1 MTQPS
6 PQSPLPK
13 KNGAKRPQSW
23 AYAQDCIARL
33 RATEADIVDLE
44 RRATAGDIAAVDTL
58 MEYEG
63 GDSPKPPS
71 HRAVSGMESAAEA
84 MARVSSAPHLPQD
97 EWHAIAADGGDPFA
111 TAQDGSTRSAIPL
124 PLRDVILLA
133 RLAATFRTA
142 EGWEAS
148 LQPGALTILVGLEP
162 TLSFGKL
169 LTAAMLPE
177 GWSTQSRA
185 PRASPH
191 PVLQLPDRPVMEKE
205 LERLLHH
212 PAPILLPVAKQ
223 EHLPTLV
230 GAGETGARIL
240 TLKEL
245 NADILL
251 FALSVSH
258 SATGRIDA
266 DSVRALLPN
275 DECLASL
282 EAGYLAMA
290 CRAPTAREVAERIS
304 VMTRKAPTGEVA
316 RGRSGPA
323 IIDGTTPAHHA
334 VRNVL
339 EDFNAWQAGEL
350 GWSEMSRSLLIH
362 GVPGTG
368 KTYLAR
374 QLSEAAGVAL
384 VEGSFADWQAA
395 GHLGHM
401 LDAMIKCFNEAIA
414 KAPSVLFIDEVDSV
428 GSRFGGDQHG
438 MSYRTQVVNG
448 FLQQIDRLA
457 RTPGV
462 ILIGACN
469 QISRLDPAITR
480 PGRFDQIQRMPL
492 PSLADIRLILRKRLP
507 DTLPDNEID
516 SLARAAT
523 GKTPAELDSALRA
536 ATADARRQRLPM
548 STALMRRHLGID
560 RPNPELLRRIAT
572 HEAGHAL
579 AAELLV
585 PGTVVKLSL
594 SDRDGRTERRSTFVE
609 LTVEEIERELVI
621 LMAGRAAERLVLG
634 TISGGAGGDS
644 ESDLALAT
652 GLVLQMDRELGLGR
666 NGDGWLGP
674 AVMHRLTEEDKQ
686 RVRAKLDQAARK
698 AYALLESR
706 KDMLV
711 KISND
716 LVQRREM
723 NAESLARWFGGT
735 PNEIVRPGQVDTA

>member
-6 PQSPLPK
+6 PQSPLPE
-13 KNGAKRPQSW
+13 KNGAKRPQWW

-44 RRATAGDIAAVDTL
+44 RRASAGDIAAGDTL

-71 HRAVSGMESAAEA
+71 RRAVSGIESAAEA

-97 EWHAIAADGGDPFA
+97 EWRAIAAEGGDPFA

-133 RLAATFRTA
+133 RLAATFRDA
-142 EGWEAS
+142 EGWEAV
-148 LQPGALTILVGLEP
+148 LQPGAMTMVVGLEP
-162 TLSFGKL
+162 TLSLGKL

-191 PVLQLPDRPVMEKE
+191 MVLQLPDRPVSEKE

-212 PAPILLPVAKQ
+212 PAPILLPIAKQ
-223 EHLPTLV
+223 EHLPALV
-230 GAGETGARIL
+230 GAGETGARVL
-240 TLKEL
+240 VLEKV

-266 DSVRALLPN
+266 DSVRAILPN
-275 DECLASL
+275 DESLAGL
-282 EAGYLAMA
+282 EAGHLAMA

-304 VMTRKAPTGEVA
+304 LMTRKAPTGEVA
-316 RGRSGPA
+316 RVRSGPA
-323 IIDGTTPAHHA
+323 IIDGTTPAHDA
-334 VRNVL
+334 VRNIV
-339 EDFNAWQAGEL
+339 EDLAAWQVGDL
-350 GWSEMSRSLLIH
+350 DWSEMSRSLLIH
-362 GVPGTG
+362 GAPGTG

-374 QLSEAAGVAL
+374 QMAEAAGVAL
-384 VEGSFADWQAA
+384 VEGSFADWQSQ

-401 LDAMIKCFNEAIA
+401 LAAMIKCCDAGIA
-414 KAPSVLFIDEVDSV
+414 KAPSVLFIDEIDSV

-480 PGRFDQIQRMPL
+480 PGRFDQIHRMPL
-492 PSLADIRLILRKRLP
+492 PSLADIRLILHKRLA
-507 DTLPDNEID
+507 DTLPENEID
-516 SLARAAT
+516 SMARAAV
-523 GKTPAELDSALRA
+523 GKTPAELDAALRA

-548 STALMRRHLGID
+548 SSDLMRRHLGID
-560 RPNPELLRRIAT
+560 RPNPDLLRRIAV

-585 PGTVVKLSL
+585 PGSVVKLSL

-609 LTVEEIERELVI
+609 LTVEEIERELLI
-621 LMAGRAAERLVLG
+621 LMSGRAAEKLVLG
-634 TISGGAGGDS
+634 TISGGAGGDP

-652 GLVLQMDRELGLGR
+652 ELVLQMDRELGLGR
-666 NGDGWLGP
+666 NGHSWLGP
-674 AVMHRLTEEDKQ
+674 ANMHRLSEEERQ
-686 RVRAKLDQAARK
+686 RVRAKLGKAMNHAAKLLTPHIDQLDEVAA
-698 AYALLESR
+698 ALIDIRELHGAAMRRLIAGPDREPTLSR
-706 KDMLV
+706 
-711 KISND
+711 S
-716 LVQRREM
+716 
-723 NAESLARWFGGT
+723 
-735 PNEIVRPGQVDTA
+735 

>member
-1 MTQPS
+1 MTQSS

-13 KNGAKRPQSW
+13 KNGAKRPQW
-23 AYAQDCIARL
+23 WGFARDCIARL
-33 RATEADIVDLE
+33 RATEADIFDLE
-44 RRATAGDIAAVDTL
+44 RRATAGDTAAVDTL
-58 MEYEG
+58 MQYEG

-71 HRAVSGMESAAEA
+71 RRAASGMESAAEA
-84 MARVSSAPHLPQD
+84 MGRVSSAPHLPQD
-97 EWHAIAADGGDPFA
+97 EWEAIVAGGGDPFA

-133 RLAATFRTA
+133 RLAATFRTT
-142 EGWEAS
+142 EGWEAV
-148 LQPGALTILVGLEP
+148 LQPGAVTMVVGLEP
-162 TLSFGKL
+162 TLSLGKL
-169 LTAAMLPE
+169 LTAAMLPN
-177 GWSTQSRA
+177 GWAIQSRA
-185 PRASPH
+185 PRSAPH
-191 PVLQLPDRPVMEKE
+191 PVLQVPDRTVSEKE

-230 GAGETGARIL
+230 GTGETGARIL
-240 TLKEL
+240 TLKKL

-251 FALSVSH
+251 FALSVNH
-258 SATGRIDA
+258 SATGRIDV
-266 DSVRALLPN
+266 DSVRAILPD
-275 DECLASL
+275 DESLASL
-282 EAGYLAMA
+282 EAGHLAMA

-316 RGRSGPA
+316 RVRSGPA

-339 EDFNAWQAGEL
+339 EDLNTWQAGEL
-350 GWSEMSRSLLIH
+350 DWSEMSRSLLIH

-401 LDAMIKCFNEAIA
+401 LAAMTKCFDEAVA
-414 KAPSVLFIDEVDSV
+414 KVPCVLFIDEVNSV

-438 MSYRTQVVNG
+438 MSYRVQVVNG

-469 QISRLDPAITR
+469 QPGRLDPAITR
-480 PGRFDQIQRMPL
+480 PGRFDQILRMPL
-492 PSLADIRLILRKRLP
+492 PSLADIRLILRKKLA
-507 DTLPDNEID
+507 DTMPDNEID

-523 GKTPAELDSALRA
+523 GKTPAELDAALRA

-548 STALMRRHLGID
+548 SSDLLRRHLGID
-560 RPNPELLRRIAT
+560 RPNPELLRRIAV

-585 PGTVVKLSL
+585 PQSVVKLSL

-609 LTVEEIERELVI
+609 LTVQEIENELLI

-674 AVMHRLTEEDKQ
+674 ADMHNLTEEEKQ
-686 RVRAKLDQAARK
+686 RVRAKLGQAMNHAAKLLTPHIDQLDEVAA
-698 AYALLESR
+698 ALIDVRELHGAA
-706 KDMLV
+706 M
-711 KISND
+711 
-716 LVQRREM
+716 RRLI
-723 NAESLARWFGGT
+723 AEPGRE
-735 PNEIVRPGQVDTA
+735 PPRRPS

>member
-13 KNGAKRPQSW
+13 KNGAKRPQWW

-33 RATEADIVDLE
+33 RATEADIFDLE
-44 RRATAGDIAAVDTL
+44 RRATAGDTAAVDTL
-58 MEYEG
+58 MQYEG

-71 HRAVSGMESAAEA
+71 RRAASGMESAAEA
-84 MARVSSAPHLPQD
+84 MGRVSSAPHLPPE
-97 EWHAIAADGGDPFA
+97 EWDAIAADGGDPFA
-111 TAQDGSTRSAIPL
+111 TAQDGSTRPAIPL

-133 RLAATFRTA
+133 RLAATFRDA
-142 EGWEAS
+142 EGWEAV
-148 LQPGALTILVGLEP
+148 LQPGALTVVIGLEP
-162 TLSFGKL
+162 TLSLGKL
-169 LTAAMLPE
+169 LTGAMLPE

-191 PVLQLPDRPVMEKE
+191 MVLQVPDRPVSEKE
-205 LERLLHH
+205 LERLLQH
-212 PAPILLPVAKQ
+212 PAPILLPFAKQ
-223 EHLPTLV
+223 EHLPALL
-230 GAGETGARIL
+230 GSGETGARVL
-240 TLKEL
+240 VLEKV

-258 SATGRIDA
+258 SATGRINA
-266 DSVRALLPN
+266 DSVRAVLPN
-275 DECLASL
+275 DESLAGL
-282 EAGYLAMA
+282 EAVHLAMA

-304 VMTRKAPTGEVA
+304 LMTRTAPAGEVA
-316 RGRSGPA
+316 RERLGPGV
-323 IIDGTTPAHHA
+323 IDGTTPAHQA
-334 VRNVL
+334 VRNII
-339 EDFNAWQAGEL
+339 EDLAAWQADDL
-350 GWSEMSRSLLIH
+350 DWSEMSRSVLIH

-374 QLSEAAGVAL
+374 QLSEAAGIAL

-401 LDAMIKCFNEAIA
+401 LAAMTKSFDEAVA
-414 KAPSVLFIDEVDSV
+414 KVPCVLFIDEIDAA
-428 GSRFGGDQHG
+428 GSRFDGDQHA
-438 MSYRTQVVNG
+438 MNYRVQVVNG
-448 FLQQIDRLA
+448 FLQQIDRVA

-492 PSLADIRLILRKRLP
+492 PSLADIRLILRKRLA

-523 GKTPAELDSALRA
+523 GKTPAELDAALRA
-536 ATADARRQRLPM
+536 AIADARRQRLPM
-548 STALMRRHLGID
+548 SSDLMRRHLGVD
-560 RPNPELLRRIAT
+560 RPNPELLRRIAV

-585 PGTVVKLSL
+585 PGSVVKLSL

-609 LTVEEIERELVI
+609 LTVEEIERELLI
-621 LMAGRAAERLVLG
+621 LMSGRAAERLVLG
-634 TISGGAGGDS
+634 TISGGAGGDP

-666 NGDGWLGP
+666 NGHSWLGP
-674 AVMHRLTEEDKQ
+674 ANMHRLSEEERQ
-686 RVRAKLDQAARK
+686 RVRAKLGMAMNHAAKLLTPHIDQLDEVAA
-698 AYALLESR
+698 ALIDIRELHGAAMRRLIAGPDREPTLSR
-706 KDMLV
+706 
-711 KISND
+711 S
-716 LVQRREM
+716 
-723 NAESLARWFGGT
+723 
-735 PNEIVRPGQVDTA
+735 

>member
-13 KNGAKRPQSW
+13 ENGAKRPQWW

-44 RRATAGDIAAVDTL
+44 RRASAGDIAAGDTL

-71 HRAVSGMESAAEA
+71 HRAASGMESAAEA

-111 TAQDGSTRSAIPL
+111 TAQDGSTRPAIPL

-133 RLAATFRTA
+133 RLAATFRDA
-142 EGWEAS
+142 ESWEAS

-162 TLSFGKL
+162 TLSLGKL
-169 LTAAMLPE
+169 LTGAMLPE

-191 PVLQLPDRPVMEKE
+191 PVLQLPDRPVSDKE

-223 EHLPTLV
+223 EHLPSLV
-230 GAGETGARIL
+230 GSGETGARVL
-240 TLKEL
+240 VLEEV

-258 SATGRIDA
+258 SATGKIDA
-266 DSVRALLPN
+266 DSVRAILPD
-275 DECLASL
+275 DESLAGL
-282 EAGYLAMA
+282 EAGHLAMA
-290 CRAPTAREVAERIS
+290 CRAPTAQEVAKRIS
-304 VMTRKAPTGEVA
+304 LMTRTAPAEEVA
-316 RGRSGPA
+316 RERSGPA
-323 IIDGTTPAHHA
+323 IIDGTTPAHQA
-334 VRNVL
+334 VRNIV
-339 EDFNAWQAGEL
+339 EDFAAWQAGDL
-350 GWSEMSRSLLIH
+350 NWSEMSRSLLVH
-362 GVPGTG
+362 GAPGTG

-401 LDAMIKCFNEAIA
+401 LAAMTKSFDEAVA
-414 KAPSVLFIDEVDSV
+414 KVPCALFIDEVDAV
-428 GSRFGGDQHG
+428 GSRFDGDQHG
-438 MSYRTQVVNG
+438 MSYRVQVVNG
-448 FLQQIDRLA
+448 FLQQIDRLD

-462 ILIGACN
+462 VLIGACN
-469 QISRLDPAITR
+469 QISRLDPAIKR
-480 PGRFDQIQRMPL
+480 PGRFDQILQIPL
-492 PSLADIRLILRKRLP
+492 PSIADIRRIMAKVLA
-507 DTLPDNEID
+507 DTLPESEID
-516 SLARAAT
+516 TLARAAT
-523 GKTPAELDSALRA
+523 GKTPAELDAALRA

-548 STALMRRHLGID
+548 SSDLMRRHLGID
-560 RPNPELLRRIAT
+560 RPNPELLRRIAV

-579 AAELLV
+579 AAELLA
-585 PGTVVKLSL
+585 PGSVVKLSL

-609 LTVEEIERELVI
+609 LTVQEIENELLI
-621 LMAGRAAERLVLG
+621 LMSGRTAERLVLG

-674 AVMHRLTEEDKQ
+674 ADMHRLSEEEKQ
-686 RVRAKLDQAARK
+686 RVQAKLGQAMNHAAKLLTPHIDQLRKVAA
-698 AYALLESR
+698 ALIDVRELHGSA
-706 KDMLV
+706 M
-711 KISND
+711 
-716 LVQRREM
+716 RRLIAAPDREPTL
-723 NAESLARWFGGT
+723 SPR
-735 PNEIVRPGQVDTA
+735 

>member
-13 KNGAKRPQSW
+13 KNGAKRPQWW

-111 TAQDGSTRSAIPL
+111 TAQDGSTRPAIPL

-133 RLAATFRTA
+133 RLAATFRDA
-142 EGWEAS
+142 ENWEAS

-162 TLSFGKL
+162 TLSLGKL
-169 LTAAMLPE
+169 LTGAMLPE

-191 PVLQLPDRPVMEKE
+191 MVLQLPDRPVSDKE

-212 PAPILLPVAKQ
+212 PAPILLPIAKQ
-223 EHLPTLV
+223 EHLPALV
-230 GAGETGARIL
+230 GSGETGARVL
-240 TLKEL
+240 VLEKVNT
-245 NADILL
+245 DILL

-266 DSVRALLPN
+266 DSVRAILPN
-275 DECLASL
+275 DDSLASL
-282 EAGYLAMA
+282 EAGHLAMA

-304 VMTRKAPTGEVA
+304 LMTRTAPNDEVA
-316 RGRSGPA
+316 WVRSGPA
-323 IIDGTTPAHHA
+323 IIDGTTPAHQA
-334 VRNVL
+334 VRNIV
-339 EDFNAWQAGEL
+339 EDLAAWQAGDL
-350 GWSEMSRSLLIH
+350 DWSEMSRSLLIH
-362 GVPGTG
+362 GAPGAG

-384 VEGSFADWQAA
+384 VEGSFADWQSQ

-401 LDAMIKCFNEAIA
+401 LAAMTKCFDEAVA

-438 MSYRTQVVNG
+438 MSYRVQVVNG

-480 PGRFDQIQRMPL
+480 PGRFDQILKMPL
-492 PSLADIRLILRKRLP
+492 PSIADIRRIMAKVLA
-507 DTLPDNEID
+507 DTLPENEID
-516 SLARAAT
+516 SLARAAV
-523 GKTPAELDSALRA
+523 GKTPAELDAALRA
-536 ATADARRQRLPM
+536 ATADARRQRLSM
-548 STALMRRHLGID
+548 STDLMRRHLGID
-560 RPNPELLRRIAT
+560 QPNPELLRRIAT

-585 PGTVVKLSL
+585 PGSVVKLSL

-609 LTVEEIERELVI
+609 LTVEEIERELLI
-621 LMAGRAAERLVLG
+621 LMSGRAAERLVLG
-634 TISGGAGGDS
+634 TISGGAGGDL

-674 AVMHRLTEEDKQ
+674 ADMHRLTEAEKQ
-686 RVRAKLDQAARK
+686 RVRAKLGQAMNHAAKLLTPHIDQLDEVAA
-698 AYALLESR
+698 ALIDIRELHGSA
-706 KDMLV
+706 M
-711 KISND
+711 
-716 LVQRREM
+716 RRLIAGPDREP
-723 NAESLARWFGGT
+723 ALS
-735 PNEIVRPGQVDTA
+735 PS

>member
-1 MTQPS
+1 MTKPS

-13 KNGAKRPQSW
+13 KNGAKRPQW
-23 AYAQDCIARL
+23 WGFARDCIARL

-44 RRATAGDIAAVDTL
+44 RRATDGDAAAVDTL
-58 MEYEG
+58 MTYEG

-71 HRAVSGMESAAEA
+71 RRAASGMESAAEA
-84 MARVSSAPHLPQD
+84 MGRVSCAPHLHPE
-97 EWHAIAADGGDPFA
+97 EWDAITADGGDPFS
-111 TAQDGSTRSAIPL
+111 TAADGSTRAATSL

-142 EGWEAS
+142 ETWEAT
-148 LQPGALTILVGLEP
+148 LQPGALTVVVGLEP
-162 TLSFGKL
+162 TLSLGKL
-169 LTAAMLPE
+169 LTAAMLPN
-177 GWSTQSRA
+177 GWAIQSRA
-185 PRASPH
+185 PRSAPH
-191 PVLQLPDRPVMEKE
+191 PVLQLPDRPVSEKE
-205 LERLLHH
+205 LERLLQR

-223 EHLPTLV
+223 EHVPALI
-230 GAGETGARIL
+230 GSGETGSRVL
-240 TLKEL
+240 TLEKL
-245 NADILL
+245 NTDILL
-251 FALSVSH
+251 FALCVSH

-275 DECLASL
+275 DECLATL
-282 EAGYLAMA
+282 EAGQLAMA
-290 CRAPTAREVAERIS
+290 CRAPTARAVAERIS
-304 VMTRKAPTGEVA
+304 LMTKAPPSDAVA
-316 RGRSGPA
+316 RKRSGPVL
-323 IIDGTTPAHHA
+323 IDGTTPAHLA
-334 VRNVL
+334 VRNIV
-339 EDFNAWQAGEL
+339 EDLAAWQADDL
-350 GWSEMSRSLLIH
+350 DWSEMSRSLLIH

-401 LDAMIKCFNEAIA
+401 LAAMTKSFDEAIA

-438 MSYRTQVVNG
+438 MSYRVQVVNG

-480 PGRFDQIQRMPL
+480 PGRFDQILRMPL
-492 PSLADIRLILRKRLP
+492 PSLADIRLILRKGLA
-507 DTLPDNEID
+507 DTLPENEID
-516 SLARAAT
+516 SMARAAV
-523 GKTPAELDSALRA
+523 GKTPAELDAALRA
-536 ATADARRQRLPM
+536 ATADARRQRLPI
-548 STALMRRHLGID
+548 STDLMRRHLGID
-560 RPNPELLRRIAT
+560 RPNPELLRRIAV

-585 PGTVVKLSL
+585 PQSVVKLSL
-594 SDRDGRTERRSTFVE
+594 SDRDGRTERGSTFVE
-609 LTVEEIERELVI
+609 LTVEEIEKELLI

-634 TISGGAGGDS
+634 TISGGAGGDR

-652 GLVLQMDRELGLGR
+652 GLILQMDRELGLGH

-674 AVMHRLTEEDKQ
+674 ADMHRLTEEEKQ
-686 RVRAKLDQAARK
+686 RVRAKLGQAMNHAAKLLTPHIDQVRKVAA
-698 AYALLESR
+698 ALIDVRELHGAA
-706 KDMLV
+706 M
-711 KISND
+711 
-716 LVQRREM
+716 RRLI
-723 NAESLARWFGGT
+723 AEPERE
-735 PNEIVRPGQVDTA
+735 PPRRPS